1 MCMSP
6 REKLLVHWCL
16 LYNLAT
22 CTLPSTTLYYKGSRT
37 CFPVL
42 LSNTKLAKRAFQY
55 FPVLQS
61 LQVLL
66 FSAKLAESISQDYFV
81 LQSLQTYFPV
91 LLCSTKLAERTSQHY
106 FVLQRFQNVLPR
118 TTLYYKACR
127 TCFPVLSC
135 TTKLAERTSQY
146 YLSVLLHFVHVELH
160 EAGGGSFKNIRTHR
174 SRKKA
179 FACRRFGKVVGSSL
193 VKLCLRSLSFA
204 ITSLNIFPLLCFF
217 VLSHSVLSPF
227 LHDF

>member
-1 MCMSP
+1 MYESP
-6 REKLLVHWCL
+6 REASCPLVPVVQLGH
-16 LYNLAT
+16 LYASQYYFVLQRFQNV
-22 CTLPSTTLYYKGSRT
+22 LPRATLYYKACKA

-42 LSNTKLAKRAFQY
+42 PCTTKLASTSSYCKACRKY
-55 FPVLQS
+55 FPG
-61 LQVLL
+61 
-66 FSAKLAESISQDYFV
+66 
-81 LQSLQTYFPV
+81 
-91 LLCSTKLAERTSQHY
+91 LLCTAKLAERTSQHS

-227 LHDF
+227 LRDF